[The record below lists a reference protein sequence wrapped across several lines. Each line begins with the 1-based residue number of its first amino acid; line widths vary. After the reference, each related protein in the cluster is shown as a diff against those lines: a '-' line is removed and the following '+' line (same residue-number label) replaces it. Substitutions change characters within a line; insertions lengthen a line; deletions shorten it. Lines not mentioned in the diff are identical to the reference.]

1 MSQRYHRGGTYQT
14 RNPLAVHSPLRS
26 VSLIRPGA
34 AVFGTAWYDG
44 TWNQAKPLVVV
55 VEPVAAPAPAP
66 VDAARDL
73 RNAEA
78 WLREVVRVYDFA
90 RREIGDANRTH
101 RDAVIVAGHVV
112 SPAVRFTPERI
123 RERKSYAFR
132 LFNKRR
138 SELAAAK
145 RRLAAARLALGLPVE
160 TVAVVTPV
168 AAKTRTARVATSEA
182 GVHAAA

>member
-1 MSQRYHRGGTYQT
+1 MSHRYHRGGTYQT

-26 VSLIRPGA
+26 VSLFRPGA
-34 AVFGTAWYDG
+34 AVFGAAWYDG
-44 TWNQAKPLVVV
+44 TWNQARPLVV

-66 VDAARDL
+66 VDAAREL
-73 RNAEA
+73 RNAEV

-101 RDAVIVAGHVV
+101 REAVIVAGHVV

-145 RRLAAARLALGLPVE
+145 RRLAAARIALGLPVE

-168 AAKTRTARVATSEA
+168 AAKTRTARIPTSEVGLRA
-182 GVHAAA
+182 VA